1 MYGEK
6 WERPAPASGVKGG
19 TEGQGRGVARYRGR
33 RRSLLPPPPRSSC
46 SSAHAAGVR
55 ARPRL
60 RPALEPR
67 GLLGT
72 VVAPGPC
79 CAGRFAVTWGQGWQK
94 TARTRRRLRSCLPT
108 LPACSQAVKVLR
120 PPHIPLSHTIP
131 PFTFTAKFF
140 EKSNLTRLR
149 FLLRALP
156 CRFCPRRK
164 CPCCPSLSS
173 LSNSREKFSG
183 LLT

>member
-46 SSAHAAGVR
+46 SSARAAGVR

-94 TARTRRRLRSCLPT
+94 NGEDEKAFALLSANPPCLLSGCKSAQT
-108 LPACSQAVKVLR
+108 SSHPAQSHHPSFYLHSQV
-120 PPHIPLSHTIP
+120 
-131 PFTFTAKFF
+131 F
-140 EKSNLTRLR
+140 
-149 FLLRALP
+149 
-156 CRFCPRRK
+156 
-164 CPCCPSLSS
+164 
-173 LSNSREKFSG
+173 
-183 LLT
+183 